1 MRPASTHAQ
10 RSSGRFAR
18 RPHKGTHVNIDA
30 ETVAN
35 DRDYTYRLGALHAS
49 LGSPELQLRIVLY
62 LMTTPRAERFPTD
75 TFRIAE
81 LTVGTQI
88 PECWLTKYAYLS
100 TFIAEYNQR
109 QSAGGLATI
118 DDGILDL
125 RNELA
130 HGLISTA
137 RPRDPSYTLVRF
149 GPARNG
155 VVTVIAQWEMT
166 PDWLSDQIRRVND
179 ALIGINARLMEL
191 R

>member
-1 MRPASTHAQ
+1 MPPASTLAR

-18 RPHKGTHVNIDA
+18 RPHKGTHVNTDA

-49 LGSPELQLRIVLY
+49 LGTLELALRTTLY
-62 LMTTPRAERFPTD
+62 LMDTPKADRLPP
-75 TFRIAE
+75 TFRIAS
-81 LTVGTQI
+81 LAAGAQL
-88 PECWLTKYAYLS
+88 PESWLTKWAYLS
-100 TFIAEYNQR
+100 NFIEEYNKR
-109 QSAGGLATI
+109 QLASGLAAI
-118 DDGILDL
+118 DSSIVDL

-130 HGLISTA
+130 HGVISAQTQH
-137 RPRDPSYTLVRF
+137 DPFTLVRF
-149 GPARNG
+149 GKAQNG
-155 VVTVIAQWEMT
+155 VVTVLAQWEMT